1 MADNILALVSQFLNP
16 AAVAKIAEGTG
27 ADAAAI
33 QKLVGAAVPAVMA
46 GFAKAAS
53 TADGAKSLA
62 DVVSAQDP
70 ALLDTLQANLGQ
82 EGQIEMAVNGS
93 RMLGSVLGDRGLSGL
108 TAALGKFAGTDSET
122 TESVLGLVGPAVNG
136 VLAQQDPGAWADGKA
151 IASTFAAQKDNI
163 MAAMPAGLGSLLG
176 AAGLAGGLAAGA
188 GNLAGAARAQVSQ
201 VSQAAS
207 GIAAAAPQVRMPA
220 PVALPP
226 PEGGIPSWVYIAGGV
241 AVLAVV
247 AWFLLG
253 RAEKKAEAPVPPK
266 AVVAA
271 PAVPAAPAAPAVPAV
286 ALPALDVAALT
297 KDATAALDGL
307 KGQLA
312 GITDVAS
319 ATAALPKLADATAQI
334 DKLAGLKDKLPAEA
348 QKALAGGIGGSVAA
362 LIAQIDK
369 VAELPGVG
377 AIAKGPLDGI
387 KAKLAAF
394 AKM

>member
-53 TADGAKSLA
+53 TVDGAKSLA

-82 EGQIEMAVNGS
+82 EGQIEMAVSGS

-201 VSQAAS
+201 AAS
-207 GIAAAAPQVRMPA
+207 SIAAAAPQVRMPA

-241 AVLAVV
+241 AVLALV

-253 RAEKKAEAPVPPK
+253 RAEKKAEAPVPAK

-387 KAKLAAF
+387 KAKLAGF